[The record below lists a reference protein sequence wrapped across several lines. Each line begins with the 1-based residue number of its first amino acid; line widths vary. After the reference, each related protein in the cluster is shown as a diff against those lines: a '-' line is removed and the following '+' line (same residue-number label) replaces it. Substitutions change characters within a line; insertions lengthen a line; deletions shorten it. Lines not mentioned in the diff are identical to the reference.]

1 MIRADGQLEA
11 FEENI
16 FLHFLLLNL
25 ENSWLMQ
32 SSVLRFNPAK
42 LGRKSLLRPQMDLGN
57 ALIK

>member
-25 ENSWLMQ
+25 VNSWFNA
-32 SSVLRFNPAK
+32 RFCTARQYRK
-42 LGRKSLLRPQMDLGN
+42 LGRKPFKTIDGSWKSFD
-57 ALIK
+57 

>member
-25 ENSWLMQ
+25 ENSWFNA
-32 SSVLRFNPAK
+32 RFCTARQYRK
-42 LGRKSLLRPQMDLGN
+42 LGRKPFKTIDGS
-57 ALIK
+57 